1 MRNLSELAL
10 ATAAAVTVAPTIFA
24 IPSLSAVT
32 SPPSPP
38 GRPRPHSRRRRL
50 RHHRC
55 RCHRPA
61 IIAVTPLPSQPHPH
75 PRPPEATLLGIGCD
89 GRSRTPARRRL
100 PPALSTPPPPV
111 QSAPLRGTI
120 SGRSSGQINRRSGD
134 AAAAPPSQSQSV
146 SRQPQEQP
154 LPTPLLKAV
163 PAAAAAV
170 VAMAYDDVLT
180 HLGDFGRYQRRI
192 YLLLCLPAV
201 TCALHKM
208 SGVFLQ
214 GRVEHRCR
222 LPSDGANATFALPD
236 EVLNASLP
244 WDEAAGRWSS
254 CLRRDDADPAGRAA
268 VPCRSWVYDPHRTTA
283 VSEWDLVCEHDWLR
297 PTADACVMTGVLV
310 GALLFGALSDRFGRR
325 PVFFG
330 SLVLQVAVGLLAALA
345 PYYVL
350 FLVLRFVIGMT
361 TSGVFLVAY
370 VLAMEM
376 VGPSKR
382 LVAGV
387 SCQLFFT
394 AGYMLS
400 AVFAKYIT
408 DWRLLQAAMT
418 APGLLFL
425 LYWWFANNLTYYG
438 LSWNTANLGG
448 DIYLNFLISGAVEIP
463 AYIFLLLTLNRWG
476 RKAILCGSMIVGAVI
491 LLITTLVP
499 QDMTWL
505 TVTLVMVGKLAITA
519 SYGTVYVF
527 TTEQF
532 PTVIRNAA
540 LGTSSMCARVGGII
554 APYINLLGGVWPAMP
569 TLVFGGMTLTAGLMA
584 LLLPET
590 LNRTLPDTIADGE
603 SFGMK
608 KIDPENA
615 DDLPVKKV

>member
-1 MRNLSELAL
+1 
-10 ATAAAVTVAPTIFA
+10 
-24 IPSLSAVT
+24 
-32 SPPSPP
+32 
-38 GRPRPHSRRRRL
+38 
-50 RHHRC
+50 
-55 RCHRPA
+55 
-61 IIAVTPLPSQPHPH
+61 
-75 PRPPEATLLGIGCD
+75 
-89 GRSRTPARRRL
+89 
-100 PPALSTPPPPV
+100 
-111 QSAPLRGTI
+111 
-120 SGRSSGQINRRSGD
+120 
-134 AAAAPPSQSQSV
+134 
-146 SRQPQEQP
+146 
-154 LPTPLLKAV
+154 
-163 PAAAAAV
+163 
-170 VAMAYDDVLT
+170 MAYDDVLT

-214 GRVEHRCR
+214 GRVDHRCR
-222 LPSDGANATFALPD
+222 LPADGANATFALPD

-254 CLRRDDADPAGRAA
+254 CLRRDAADPAGRPA

-425 LYWWFANNLTYYG
+425 LYWWFVPESARWLLTKGRVEEARAVLRRAARVNGVALPSDALAALLPPAPPASPAPPAADKQGAAPAKPRDASLLDIMRYPNLRRRSLNIFFNWFANNLTYYG